1 MRTDRERLQDILQA
15 IQEIEVYTLQGKSSF
30 EENKLIQSGIIYQLI
45 IIGEATGD
53 IDKNLRRQ
61 YVNVPWKNIIGMRDI
76 LAHQYFKI
84 DLNIVWLTIDKKLP
98 ELKMTVQAML
108 KDLEIENEDA

>member
-1 MRTDRERLQDILQA
+1 MRTDKERLQDILQA
-15 IQEIEVYTLQGKSSF
+15 IQEIEVYKVQGRSSF
-30 EENKLIQSGIIYQLI
+30 EKNKLIQSGILYQLI

-53 IDKNLRRQ
+53 IDKNLREQ
-61 YVNVPWKNIIGMRDI
+61 YANIPWKNIIGMRDI

-98 ELKMTVQAML
+98 ELKINIQAML
-108 KDLEIENEDA
+108 KDLEGVRKLK